1 MAYLHYAVCCD
12 YTQINE
18 LQTLCEQCA
27 ILIQAQGFQVDI
39 TLRLAIRPDRLARF
53 QQALTE
59 RSAGQLVLNEIKN

>member
-27 ILIQAQGFQVDI
+27 ILIQAQGFQGGYYFAFGNS
-39 TLRLAIRPDRLARF
+39 T
-53 QQALTE
+53 
-59 RSAGQLVLNEIKN
+59 